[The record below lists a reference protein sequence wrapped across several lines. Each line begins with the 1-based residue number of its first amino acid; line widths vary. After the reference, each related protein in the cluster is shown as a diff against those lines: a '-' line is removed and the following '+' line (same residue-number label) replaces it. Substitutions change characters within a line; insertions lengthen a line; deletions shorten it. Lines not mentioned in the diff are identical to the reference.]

1 MVHGDNS
8 WGRTFWAS
16 KDADDGKY
24 ITLNN
29 VLDTCKSFL
38 NDHPS
43 ETIVLY
49 LADETT
55 DSDQISLIRARA
67 KGILEGFANETNPAT
82 GEPYLYME
90 GGKFAKYTT
99 MPRVGDVRGKVVIAS
114 NSTDDFGVGMSKS
127 GAPGY
132 EPGTTL
138 TYNEEN
144 HYDVGSSDKQTYLQ
158 DFFNDHVGEGIP
170 RNLRTHLDHMNSIY
184 TSSNRIFMESPRII
198 ADEINPYV
206 YTGSSALIQGKGTY
220 YDWVLSDCVSSAT
233 AEPVWRS
240 NFPDD
245 LEYCTVTVRRA
256 TRVAPLP
263 RPTRPMWCSRAVSS
277 ASRGTSTP
285 TCMAPR

>member
-1 MVHGDNS
+1 
-8 WGRTFWAS
+8 
-16 KDADDGKY
+16 
-24 ITLNN
+24 
-29 VLDTCKSFL
+29 
-38 NDHPS
+38 
-43 ETIVLY
+43 
-49 LADETT
+49 
-55 DSDQISLIRARA
+55 
-67 KGILEGFANETNPAT
+67 
-82 GEPYLYME
+82 
-90 GGKFAKYTT
+90 
-99 MPRVGDVRGKVVIAS
+99 
-114 NSTDDFGVGMSKS
+114 MSKS

-158 DFFNDHVGEGIP
+158 NFFNDQVGEGIP

-220 YDWVLSDCVSSAT
+220 YGWVLSDCVSSAT

-263 RPTRPMWCSRAVSS
+263 RPTRPMRCSRDVSS
-277 ASRGTSTP
+277 TSPGRKSPGRPSANSRGAALP
-285 TCMAPR
+285 PRGTLPQGCPRGFMRLPYSHNGMNGANEEGR